1 MKIDYPVA
9 NSYFPKR
16 SSIVG
21 EEEME
26 DFNNVMA
33 EAFVFGPIGLLA
45 RDSSIEK
52 CLSELS
58 QTISEDGDRTGFSIA
73 VTDDKIVK
81 PFKLYFLL

>member
-26 DFNNVMA
+26 DLITKLFEIREELDINNPNRNHYRAQLGELRFGQVN
-33 EAFVFGPIGLLA
+33 EAK
-45 RDSSIEK
+45 SIEYFEEQLNK
-52 CLSELS
+52 K
-58 QTISEDGDRTGFSIA
+58 
-73 VTDDKIVK
+73 VKIK
-81 PFKLYFLL
+81 RK